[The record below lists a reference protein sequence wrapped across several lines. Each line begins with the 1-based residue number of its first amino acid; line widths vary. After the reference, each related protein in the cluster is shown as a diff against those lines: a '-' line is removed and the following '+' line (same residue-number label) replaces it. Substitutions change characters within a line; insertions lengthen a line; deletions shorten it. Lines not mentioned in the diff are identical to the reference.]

1 MESIKSSYLRYQPTT
16 PVLNNWGWRL
26 VHAGRQ
32 TALSNSKYPNEGH
45 PLSYLFD
52 KEGIRTLN
60 EYQFVFITK
69 GSGQFESKSQA
80 KRKVDAGQILV
91 LFPGEWHRYQPQ
103 ADTGWSE
110 YWMGF
115 DGTEAARIMATF
127 FSAQDPIISMQHNAG
142 LIPLF
147 EQIIAEL
154 KQPAPEQATI
164 LASLIPQTI
173 ARILSAQQALSS
185 QQNAESLLVNRAT
198 TRMLQQLSQPCDL
211 QQMARQLGISYS
223 SFRFAF
229 KRQTGYSPR
238 EYHNLMR
245 LNRSKDLLQN
255 GHLTISETAD
265 QLGYSSVHYFS
276 RAFKKSFGLA
286 PQVWLQ
292 SCQADSTMSG

>member
-1 MESIKSSYLRYQPTT
+1 MASLP
-16 PVLNNWGWRL
+16 
-26 VHAGRQ
+26 
-32 TALSNSKYPNEGH
+32 
-45 PLSYLFD
+45 
-52 KEGIRTLN
+52 
-60 EYQFVFITK
+60 
-69 GSGQFESKSQA
+69 
-80 KRKVDAGQILV
+80 
-91 LFPGEWHRYQPQ
+91 PQ

-127 FSAQDPIISMQHNAG
+127 FSAKINYFHPAQCG

-185 QQNAESLLVNRAT
+185 QQNAESVLVDRAT

-211 QQMARQLGISYS
+211 QQMAHQLGISYS

-265 QLGYSSVHYFS
+265 QLATVQSTTFRAPLKVLWLGPASLASV
-276 RAFKKSFGLA
+276 L
-286 PQVWLQ
+286 P
-292 SCQADSTMSG
+292 SG